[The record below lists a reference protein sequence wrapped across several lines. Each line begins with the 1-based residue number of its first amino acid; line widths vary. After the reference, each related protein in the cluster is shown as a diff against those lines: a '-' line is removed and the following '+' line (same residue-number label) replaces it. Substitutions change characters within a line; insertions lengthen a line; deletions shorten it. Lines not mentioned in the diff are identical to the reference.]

1 MSDLEKDAEIC
12 EGVRLLLSRVESHP
26 EEFDGLGVDF
36 AEKHGLYQ
44 GRWGVVISRYWQVLT
59 EYERAII
66 LTSIR
71 EANRNNMA
79 ATVLKTIFEERE
91 KREQSEAQVK
101 LAGQRIAYPT
111 PASVSSQYA
120 ISPATANM
128 LGAQP

>member
-36 AEKHGLYQ
+36 AEKHGLHQ

-79 ATVLKTIFEERE
+79 ATVLKTIFEGRE
-91 KREQSEAQVK
+91 KREQMEVSAIK
-101 LAGQRIAYPT
+101 SSGQRIAYQAQSPEFSLSQPT
-111 PASVSSQYA
+111 RN
-120 ISPATANM
+120 I